1 MRIAYRYD
9 DQDGHDARRRSASAV
24 AVGLNGAIRCART
37 FRNLSAARL
46 CEEAVRRG
54 EGVLA
59 ASGALVCTT
68 GAHTGRSPQDK
79 YIVRDSSTAEQVWW
93 GTVNRPL
100 DPAYFE
106 VLEADVANYFSGREA
121 FVQECCA
128 GADPEYRLPVRVVTD
143 RAWHSLFAR
152 NLLIPRA
159 ADAPVD
165 AQVTIVDASGF
176 RCDPARH
183 GTRSDVCVALHLA
196 RRLVIITGTGYAGE
210 IKKSVFTLL
219 NFLLPGQDV
228 LPMHCSANV
237 GRAGDVALF
246 FGLSGTGKTT
256 LSSDACRQLIGDDE
270 HGWSERGVFNFEGGC
285 YAKLI
290 RLSREAEPQI
300 FGATER
306 FGAVLENVIV
316 DDETRV
322 PDFDDA
328 SITENTRGA
337 YPLAFIDNHVPEA
350 RAGHPA
356 AIVML
361 TADAFGVLPPI
372 ARLSPAQAMYHFLSG
387 YTARVAGTERG
398 VKDPSAVFST
408 CFAAPFLPLRPSVYA
423 RSLGQKIARHQS
435 ATWLVNTGWIG
446 GPAGAGHRISIA
458 HTRAIVAAA
467 LSGGLQRVAMRTD
480 PVFGLEVPVSCPGV
494 PDTALDPR
502 RTWPDG
508 TAYDAMARRL
518 AAMFRDNFQGFAPD
532 VSAEVGAAGP
542 SA

>member
-9 DQDGHDARRRSASAV
+9 DQNGHHDPTHSAPV
-24 AVGLNGAIRCART
+24 GAVGLNGAIRAARI

-54 EGVLA
+54 EGILA

-68 GAHTGRSPQDK
+68 GTHTGRSPQDK
-79 YIVRDSSTAEQVWW
+79 YVVREPATEDQVWW

-100 DPAYFE
+100 DPAHFE
-106 VLEADVANYFSGREA
+106 ALEADIANYFSGREA

-128 GADPEYRLPVRVVTD
+128 GADPQYRLPVRVVTD

-159 ADAPVD
+159 PDPLVD

-196 RRLVIITGTGYAGE
+196 RRLVIIAGTGYAGE
-210 IKKSVFTLL
+210 IKKSVFTIL
-219 NFLLPGQDV
+219 NFLLPAHAV

-237 GRAGDVALF
+237 GPGGDVALF

-256 LSSDACRQLIGDDE
+256 LSSDACRRLIGDDE
-270 HGWSERGVFNFEGGC
+270 HGWSERGIFNFEGGC

-290 RLSREAEPQI
+290 RLARDAEPQI

-316 DDETRV
+316 DAESRV

-337 YPLAFIDNHVPEA
+337 YPLAFIDNHVREG

-361 TADAFGVLPPI
+361 TADAFGVLPPV

-398 VKDPSAVFST
+398 VKEPSAAFST

-423 RSLGQKIARHQS
+423 RSLGRKIAKHQS

-446 GPAGAGHRISIA
+446 GPAGTGHRISIA

-467 LSGGLQRVAMRTD
+467 LSGALERVAMRTD
-480 PVFGLEVPVSCPGV
+480 PVFGLKVPVSCPGV

-502 RTWPDG
+502 RSWPDG
-508 TAYDAMARRL
+508 SAYDAQARRL
-518 AAMFRDNFQGFAPD
+518 AAMFHENFQSFAPD
-532 VSAEVGAAGP
+532 VSDEVRAAGP

>member
-196 RRLVIITGTGYAGE
+196 RRLVIIAGTGYAGE

-237 GRAGDVALF
+237 GRAG
-246 FGLSGTGKTT
+246 
-256 LSSDACRQLIGDDE
+256 
-270 HGWSERGVFNFEGGC
+270 
-285 YAKLI
+285 
-290 RLSREAEPQI
+290 
-300 FGATER
+300 
-306 FGAVLENVIV
+306 AVLRPVGYGQDHAVE
-316 DDETRV
+316 RCV
-322 PDFDDA
+322 P
-328 SITENTRGA
+328 
-337 YPLAFIDNHVPEA
+337 
-350 RAGHPA
+350 PA
-356 AIVML
+356 
-361 TADAFGVLPPI
+361 D
-372 ARLSPAQAMYHFLSG
+372 
-387 YTARVAGTERG
+387 
-398 VKDPSAVFST
+398 
-408 CFAAPFLPLRPSVYA
+408 
-423 RSLGQKIARHQS
+423 
-435 ATWLVNTGWIG
+435 
-446 GPAGAGHRISIA
+446 
-458 HTRAIVAAA
+458 
-467 LSGGLQRVAMRTD
+467 
-480 PVFGLEVPVSCPGV
+480 
-494 PDTALDPR
+494 R
-502 RTWPDG
+502 R
-508 TAYDAMARRL
+508 R
-518 AAMFRDNFQGFAPD
+518 
-532 VSAEVGAAGP
+532 
-542 SA
+542 